1 MTDRPHRLR
10 RSVAAC
16 ILGMA
21 LAASGLASTGR
32 AETALST
39 GSGAAAASE
48 PRAQTFRR
56 VKVEPVAPGGR
67 RITVQ
72 IDAEEQAR
80 ILAANPAVPA
90 RPEVPFDRR
99 PIEAARPGP
108 GAAPQSGL
116 AWYWEHISP
125 SRAEAGPG
133 RLAAAVAALRRGPAE
148 VPAPRLETLQR
159 IADAHGR
166 EILAATAGTGVSPAL
181 VLAVIAVESAGGVA
195 AVSHAGATGL
205 MQLMPATAERFGVA
219 DRTDPR
225 QNIRGGVAYL
235 DWLLAHFGRDIVLT
249 LAGYN
254 AGEGAVAEH
263 GGVPPYTE
271 TRDYVPKVLA
281 AWSLARGLCLRPPQL
296 VSDGCVFRTG
306 ARLARSD

>member
-1 MTDRPHRLR
+1 MTDRPHRPRLG
-10 RSVAAC
+10 AATC
-16 ILGMA
+16 ILGIA
-21 LAASGLASTGR
+21 LAVTGLAAPSR
-32 AETALST
+32 AETAAP
-39 GSGAAAASE
+39 GASRAAFPTPE
-48 PRAQTFRR
+48 QTFRR
-56 VKVEPVAPGGR
+56 VRVEPVAPGGR

-90 RPEVPFDRR
+90 RPEIPFDRR
-99 PIEAARPGP
+99 PADARGLAPGD
-108 GAAPQSGL
+108 APQSGL
-116 AWYWEHISP
+116 AWYWEHVSP
-125 SRAEAGPG
+125 ARAEAGPG
-133 RLAAAVAALRRGPAE
+133 RLAAAVAALRRGPAD

-159 IADAHGR
+159 IADSHGR

-195 AVSHAGATGL
+195 AVSHAGAAGQ
-205 MQLMPATAERFGVA
+205 MQLMPATAERFGVT
-219 DRTDPR
+219 DRMNPR

-235 DWLLAHFGRDIVLT
+235 DWLLAHFRRDIVLA

-254 AGEGAVAEH
+254 AGEGAVATH
-263 GGVPPYTE
+263 GGVPPFAE

-281 AWSLARGLCLRPPQL
+281 AWSLARGLCLTPPQL